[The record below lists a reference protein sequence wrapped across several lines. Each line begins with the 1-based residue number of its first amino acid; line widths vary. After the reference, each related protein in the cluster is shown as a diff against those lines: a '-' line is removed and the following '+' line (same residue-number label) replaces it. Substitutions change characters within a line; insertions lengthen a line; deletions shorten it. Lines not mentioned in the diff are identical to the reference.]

1 MLGEGS
7 PKYTDEMR
15 DIFKHLVYPKCGMLF
30 EKRQEFFWIFCMYRE
45 DTAQ

>member
-1 MLGEGS
+1 
-7 PKYTDEMR
+7 MR